1 MSRKQPNRRLAA
13 LLAEA
18 DWNGAQLAR
27 AVNALGSQ
35 QGYLLRYDRTAVA
48 HWLKGSRPR
57 RPVAELVGQ
66 ALSRRCGR
74 LITAEDTGLVAA
86 PDERRHGARDSVPPP
101 QEEPDPVRRLVRM
114 CRAEVD
120 PEQRVFLTQT
130 VFDLSGA
137 SVPAC
142 HIRSRTRGSPV
153 GRPVLRADL
162 ALLGAATRLF
172 AASVDAHGGN
182 YARSALAAYLA
193 DDGMAFMSGPAPD
206 ELHRQVLTACAQ
218 LTHLLAAMT
227 ADAGHQGLAQRYYS
241 TSLGLAHAAGDR
253 LTCAIVL
260 RALSTQAV
268 HLGHIRQAADLAA
281 AAARQAP
288 PGAPAAIRAYVLSQ
302 RALTRALLRDSR
314 RADADL
320 AAAEDA
326 LRQSSGDAGAFT
338 SYPAA
343 AFAYQR
349 GQALYALGRRDQ
361 AIAAFQDAVH
371 GRSPRERRPAALTQS
386 RLAHLLLEAGHLEEA
401 CSHWHHFLDLYPLLR
416 SAQADRALAGLIHA
430 LSAFPRHPQAVGLCE
445 QARGLMALARSPLH
459 GS

>member
-1 MSRKQPNRRLAA
+1 MSPKQPNRRLAV

-27 AVNALGSQ
+27 SVNALGNQ
-35 QGYLLRYDRTAVA
+35 QGYRLRYDRTAVA

-86 PDERRHGARDSVPPP
+86 SGERRHSAQGAVPP
-101 QEEPDPVRRLVRM
+101 QEEPDPLRRLVRM

-120 PEQRVFLTQT
+120 PEQRVLLRRT
-130 VFDLSGA
+130 VFDLSD
-137 SVPAC
+137 PAAPVSD
-142 HIRSRTRGSPV
+142 HRSRSRGLAV

-162 ALLGAATRLF
+162 TLLGAAIRLF
-172 AASVDAHGGN
+172 ATSVDAHGGN
-182 YARSALAAYLA
+182 HARSALAAYLA
-193 DDGMAFMSGPAPD
+193 DDGLALMSGPAPD
-206 ELHRQVLTACAQ
+206 ELHRQILTACAQ
-218 LTHLLAAMT
+218 LTHLLAVMT
-227 ADAGHQGLAQRYYS
+227 ADAGHHGLAQRYDS
-241 TSLGLAHAAGDR
+241 TSLGLARAAGDR

-268 HLGHIRQAADLAA
+268 NLGHLRQAADLAA
-281 AAARQAP
+281 AAARHAP
-288 PGAPAAIRAYVLSQ
+288 PGAPAAVRAYVLSQ
-302 RALTRALLRDSR
+302 RALTRALLRDRR
-314 RADADL
+314 RADVDL
-320 AAAEDA
+320 AAGEEA
-326 LRQSSGDAGAFT
+326 LRQSSGDSGPFT

-349 GQALYALGRRDQ
+349 GQVLHALGRRDQ
-361 AIAAFQDAVH
+361 AVAALQAAVE
-371 GRSPRERRPAALTQS
+371 GRSLTERRPAALTHS
-386 RLAHLLLEAGHLEEA
+386 RLAHLLLEAGRLEEA

-416 SAQADRALAGLIHA
+416 SAQADRALADLLHA

-445 QARGLMALARSPLH
+445 QARALVALARNTLP